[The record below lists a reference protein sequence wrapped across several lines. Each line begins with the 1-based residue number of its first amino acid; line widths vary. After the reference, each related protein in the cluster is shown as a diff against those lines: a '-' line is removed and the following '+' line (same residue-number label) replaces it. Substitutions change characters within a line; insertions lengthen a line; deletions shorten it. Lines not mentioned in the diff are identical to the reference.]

1 METAEQAA
9 AIDLLLRA
17 YDAFNRGD
25 IAAAVKELDPNIRW
39 IEPDSFPG
47 GGAHHGQDGVAAY
60 LTQSRAG
67 WAEGRSEPERF
78 IPAGNRVIVFVH
90 ARIRRQGSSD
100 WHEVRLADVYT
111 FDRGTP
117 VEMQAFADRQDAL
130 DWAGVRELPR

>member
-1 METAEQAA
+1 METAAQAA
-9 AIDLLLRA
+9 AIDLLRRA

-39 IEPDSFPG
+39 TEPDSFPG
-47 GGAHHGQDGVAAY
+47 GGTYHGQDGVAAY
-60 LTQSRAG
+60 LTQSRAR

-90 ARIRRQGSSD
+90 ARVRLQGSSD

-117 VEMQAFADRQDAL
+117 IEMQAFANRQEAL
-130 DWAGVRELPR
+130 DFAGVRQSM